1 MENNILEQLGLE
13 ESEAK
18 IYTALLEL
26 GPATVSEIT
35 QKAGVT
41 RTLGY
46 HVLEKLG
53 WYGLVNRASGEGKK
67 MQYVAE
73 HPRSVLQFVK
83 NKKEV
88 WQRRVE
94 KAEAVLPE
102 LMTLYKI
109 AEKPVVR
116 YVQGTKGVMNMV
128 EETLG
133 SSTEILSVLDV
144 ESWRAPEFLE
154 WARGYNRERNRR
166 KIKERVLI
174 LNTPAGRE
182 WIRNYHGSATYTIY
196 RWVESEQV
204 KHLLEFG
211 GELNIYEN
219 KVMMALLKQPHRMCV
234 TIENGVLA
242 NIMMAMFELVWVQ
255 AKPALPGVKGR

>member
-1 MENNILEQLGLE
+1 M
-13 ESEAK
+13 
-18 IYTALLEL
+18 
-26 GPATVSEIT
+26 
-35 QKAGVT
+35 
-41 RTLGY
+41 
-46 HVLEKLG
+46 
-53 WYGLVNRASGEGKK
+53 
-67 MQYVAE
+67 
-73 HPRSVLQFVK
+73 
-83 NKKEV
+83 

-116 YVQGTKGVMNMV
+116 YVQGTKGVYEYGGGKASAQYRDFV
-128 EETLG
+128 CT
-133 SSTEILSVLDV
+133 DV
-144 ESWRAPEFLE
+144 ESWRAPEFWE
-154 WARGYNRERNRR
+154 WGLGYNRERNRR

-219 KVMMALLKQPHRMCV
+219 KVMMALLKQPTGCV
-234 TIENGVLA
+234 
-242 NIMMAMFELVWVQ
+242 
-255 AKPALPGVKGR
+255 